1 MRLTALESEKAKN
14 LKLKSFTI
22 SFGIQVFKAF
32 GDESRLRIL
41 NVLYHKGELSIT
53 DLELIMDF
61 TQTKA
66 ARLVGVLKNA
76 NLIQSRR
83 DDHWVLYKVK
93 EEAMELLGQ
102 ILEYMEKEPIFR
114 ADIFTCDALSSN
126 RELSVNKL
134 AMKQYKPHVH

>member
-1 MRLTALESEKAKN
+1 MGIPAFEAEKFSS
-14 LKLKSFTI
+14 LKLKNFSLP
-22 SFGIQVFKAF
+22 FGVQLFKAL
-32 GDESRLRIL
+32 GDESRIRIL
-41 NVLYHKGELSIT
+41 HILFHKGELSIT

-83 DDHWVLYKVK
+83 VDHWVLYKVK

-102 ILEYMEKEPIFR
+102 ILEYMEKEPVFQS
-114 ADIFTCDALSSN
+114 DLFTCEALSSN
-126 RELSVNKL
+126 RELSINKL
-134 AMKQYKPHVH
+134 AMKQYKPDLH